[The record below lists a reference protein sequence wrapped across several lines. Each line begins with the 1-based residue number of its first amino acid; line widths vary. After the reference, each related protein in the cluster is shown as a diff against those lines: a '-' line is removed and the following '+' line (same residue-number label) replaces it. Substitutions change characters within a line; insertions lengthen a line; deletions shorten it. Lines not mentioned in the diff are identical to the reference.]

1 MKKVVLILFF
11 LGSVGIVYAGGSHKG
26 GHQHKEDNAHWLAPQ
41 DAIDQVNPI
50 PADNESVEL
59 GRKLY
64 VELCSRCHGESALG
78 NGPDASSLST
88 QPTDLKAMS
97 GGHTDGDFA
106 WKIRTGKNDM
116 PAWEEDLEVDEI
128 WHLVNFI
135 QSLSKSAKAIPQP
148 SDKNTKHTDHAH

>member
-1 MKKVVLILFF
+1 MTAQFSPAEQAYVVLHAPR
-11 LGSVGIVYAGGSHKG
+11 GYAAVLDNVSPAALKFR
-26 GHQHKEDNAHWLAPQ
+26 QHKEDNAHWLAPQ

-78 NGPDASSLST
+78 DGPDASSLST

-106 WKIRTGKNDM
+106 WKIRTGRKDM
-116 PAWEEDLEVDEI
+116 PAWGEDLDVDET

-135 QSLSKSAKAIPQP
+135 QS
-148 SDKNTKHTDHAH
+148 